1 MNAIRGEGKLIRIF
15 VGEADRF
22 RGRPFFEG
30 VVLAAREMGL
40 GGATVLRGVQ
50 GFGANSVLHTSRL
63 LRLSEDLPV
72 VVEIVEMAERIEPF
86 VRHVESMFDEAGC
99 GGLVTLERA
108 EVIRYS
114 ATRRK
119 G

>member
-1 MNAIRGEGKLIRIF
+1 MNGIRGEGKLIRIF
-15 VGEADRF
+15 VGEANRF
-22 RGRPFFEG
+22 RGRPFFEA

-63 LRLSEDLPV
+63 LRMSEDLPV

-86 VRHVESMFDEAGC
+86 VRHVETMFDEAGC
-99 GGLVTLERA
+99 GGLVTVKRA

-114 ATRRK
+114 ATRGK